1 MTQSNRSPASMRLFT
16 LMFMLPDSAFILIAA
31 QMKARITPI
40 TAQPSAFPIDFFSFV
55 KMNIM
60 KLMLYKVFNAW
71 NQIYFTV

>member
-40 TAQPSAFPIDFFSFV
+40 TAQPSAFPKDFCFFISNVWKNEHCEIDA
-55 KMNIM
+55 
-60 KLMLYKVFNAW
+60 LYKVFNA
-71 NQIYFTV
+71 